1 MLFTFSFLKYGTK
14 VQKSAKP
21 LPEWAKKFN
30 FASLTASLQN
40 YLTCLKHYF
49 SLLIL
54 PCF

>member
-1 MLFTFSFLKYGTK
+1 MYRNP
-14 VQKSAKP
+14 AKP

>member
-14 VQKSAKP
+14 VQKSCQAVARM
-21 LPEWAKKFN
+21 AKKFN